1 MKTENYTSTNP
12 KIMGPY
18 SSLIKSL
25 TEGYE
30 SIPNINGD
38 KAAKILVADSIK
50 SNGANP
56 EDVLSFICSTMQNS
70 SAPLDNAAWKA
81 LIDRAIKRGD
91 LAGRNLKMCK
101 PLKGN
106 LSNEEYFNKVVSIS
120 GKNPDY
126 LKSELTLDKVGWEEV
141 VKNLIKNSGIAPVET
156 KVEKTVE
163 TKVEKKVKRG
173 RKVSI
178 KTPGNKTKKTPVIK
192 SSGKDPRCQAI
203 VGINKETG
211 EKKTWIS
218 MKSAEIDLGVTH
230 GTISQVVS
238 GKLKSAKGWVITK
251 KGAETVKERPMEKNM
266 VGCSRCKAVRL
277 YGKAKNGKVIDRTFS
292 SLTEAAKKMKIPH
305 SSISKAIT
313 GTYKTAGGFHCEYAK
328 SAIAEG

>member
-56 EDVLSFICSTMQNS
+56 EDVLSFICSTMQTS
-70 SAPLDNAAWKA
+70 STPLDNAAWKT

-126 LKSELTLDKVGWEEV
+126 LKSELILDKTGWEDA
-141 VKNLIKNSGIAPVET
+141 VKTLIKHSATAPKENRI
-156 KVEKTVE
+156 
-163 TKVEKKVKRG
+163 EKKAKKTRE
-173 RKVSI
+173 VSI
-178 KTPGNKTKKTPVIK
+178 KAHKKENAPATKISK
-192 SSGKDPRCQAI
+192 KDPRCKSVVCVNVKTGKKKI
-203 VGINKETG
+203 CSSYRETDIFLKAG
-211 EKKTWIS
+211 F
-218 MKSAEIDLGVTH
+218 
-230 GTISQVVS
+230 GTVSQVLK
-238 GKLKSAKGWVITK
+238 GKMHNPYKGWKLIEENSVESVGTKPTK
-251 KGAETVKERPMEKNM
+251 KVSVKEIK
-266 VGCSRCKAVRL
+266 GGHSRCKAVRL
-277 YGKAKNGKVIDRTFS
+277 YGKDKNGKKIDRTFS
-292 SLTEAAKKMKIPH
+292 SLSEAAREMNIPH
-305 SSISKAIT
+305 TSISKAIT